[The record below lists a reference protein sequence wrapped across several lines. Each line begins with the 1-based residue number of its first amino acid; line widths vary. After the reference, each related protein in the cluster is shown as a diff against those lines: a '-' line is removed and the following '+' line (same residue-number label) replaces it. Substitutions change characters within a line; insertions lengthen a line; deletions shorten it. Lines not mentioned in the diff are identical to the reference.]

1 MQKGK
6 KTIRKRNIRKKGRPA
21 GLKKF
26 CRFCKDKMEID
37 YKNIELLP
45 HFINSKG
52 KITSRRAN
60 GNCARHQ
67 RKVANALKRARFLAL
82 LPYIPR

>member
-1 MQKGK
+1 MQKK
-6 KTIRKRNIRKKGRPA
+6 KNIRKKDTRRKSRQA
-21 GLKKF
+21 GIRKV
-26 CRFCKDKMEID
+26 CRFCKEKQEID
-37 YKNIELLP
+37 YKNVELLA

-60 GNCARHQ
+60 GNCAKHQ